1 MLTYRVEKELLLKPF
16 EINEEIDE
24 TKSEL
29 YRKNG
34 DAKFT
39 EAVKILRQKLAK
51 LEKEKQAA
59 IAEVED
65 LKNPSMFFPKKLV
78 SALMDIMLF
87 QDFDKDEY
95 LNALHA
101 LGVISV

>member
-29 YRKNG
+29 YRKKG

-39 EAVKILRQKLAK
+39 EVVKILENKIAN

-65 LKNPSMFFPKKLV
+65 FKNPSVFFPKKLV
-78 SALMDIMLF
+78 AALMDIMLF

-95 LNALHA
+95 LNALRA
-101 LGVISV
+101 LGVIAV

>member
-29 YRKNG
+29 YRKKG

-39 EAVKILRQKLAK
+39 ETVKILENKIAY
-51 LEKEKQAA
+51 LEKEQENA
-59 IAEVED
+59 ISEVQESR
-65 LKNPSMFFPKKLV
+65 NPIVAYPRKV
-78 SALMDIMLF
+78 VAALMKIVLF
-87 QDFDKDEY
+87 QDYDKDEY
-95 LNALHA
+95 LNALRA
-101 LGVISV
+101 LGVIAV